1 MPFINKICL
10 ILLLTF
16 LKIYNNVFFIMKQE
30 LTEHELS
37 SYNVSENNKL
47 WKEYNKDYIKIL
59 STGQIIRK
67 ENAKKFLDKLVEENF
82 LELL

>member
-1 MPFINKICL
+1 
-10 ILLLTF
+10 
-16 LKIYNNVFFIMKQE
+16 MKQE

>member
-37 SYNVSENNKL
+37 SYNVSENTKL